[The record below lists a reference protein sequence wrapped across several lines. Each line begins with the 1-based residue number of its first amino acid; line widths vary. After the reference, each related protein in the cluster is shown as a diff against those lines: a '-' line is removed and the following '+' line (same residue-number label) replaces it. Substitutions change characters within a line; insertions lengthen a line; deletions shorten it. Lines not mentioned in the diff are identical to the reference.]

1 MLSNFLSDKI
11 SSFLPFSPTDEQRR
25 LILALSAFIFN
36 RDPSSVFV
44 LRGYA
49 GTGKTSVIAALI
61 RAMLFFRQRTTL
73 LAPTGRAAKVMA
85 AYAGS
90 PAYTIHKKIYRQK
103 TLGEP
108 SFALAQNLSP
118 HTFFIIDEASMI
130 SNGGDSE
137 TSFGSGRLLDDLI
150 SFIYCGNGCRML
162 LIGDDAQLPP
172 VGQDHSPALE
182 LNRLLSAG
190 LSPTEFSLT
199 QVVRQNQSS
208 GILFNAT
215 AVRHLIDNSTPPSL
229 PRLSADPFSDVIPI
243 SGAQLIECLND
254 EYARTGLHETI
265 VITRAN
271 WQALQYNQGIRHQ
284 VLQRDDEIGNGDLI
298 MITRNNYFW
307 SQDYDNIEFLANGDI
322 AEVTRIRS
330 VREIYGLRFADLSL
344 RLLDYDCDIDARIL
358 LDALYAD
365 TPQKVLLLQN
375 QLFQAVAEDY
385 AHISN
390 RRERFKQMAQDPYF
404 NALQVKFAYAVTCH
418 KAQGGQWNTVFV
430 DQGLLSKEQD
440 SDYFHWLYTALTRAT
455 SRLYLVNFPDKCFT

>member
-1 MLSNFLSDKI
+1 MMRSSRPSD
-11 SSFLPFSPTDEQRR
+11 
-25 LILALSAFIFN
+25 
-36 RDPSSVFV
+36 
-44 LRGYA
+44 
-49 GTGKTSVIAALI
+49 
-61 RAMLFFRQRTTL
+61 RTTR
-73 LAPTGRAAKVMA
+73 PPSTSTDS
-85 AYAGS
+85 S
-90 PAYTIHKKIYRQK
+90 P
-103 TLGEP
+103 P
-108 SFALAQNLSP
+108 DSALPN
-118 HTFFIIDEASMI
+118 F
-130 SNGGDSE
+130 
-137 TSFGSGRLLDDLI
+137 
-150 SFIYCGNGCRML
+150 
-162 LIGDDAQLPP
+162 
-172 VGQDHSPALE
+172 
-182 LNRLLSAG
+182 
-190 LSPTEFSLT
+190 LT

-243 SGAQLIECLND
+243 SGARLIECLND